1 MSEALAAWNG
11 YAFDVPGGP
20 GADSRY
26 PGAELDLRRLL
37 YARALSQLE
46 KRPED
51 SLLGYAMDRS
61 ALWDSRHCGRGSGL
75 HRICEGDH
83 EMFTPLGCGSKWCL
97 RCLGWAVG

>member
-46 KRPED
+46 KRPV
-51 SLLGYAMDRS
+51 LLGPSEA
-61 ALWDSRHCGRGSGL
+61 AGLAVLPGPGRVMGV
-75 HRICEGDH
+75 I
-83 EMFTPLGCGSKWCL
+83 
-97 RCLGWAVG
+97 A

>member
-1 MSEALAAWNG
+1 MNISSWSG

-20 GADSRY
+20 SADSRY

-51 SLLGYAMDRS
+51 PLMGYAMDRS

-75 HRICEGDH
+75 HRICEGLQH
-83 EMFTPLGCGSKWCL
+83 GRLS
-97 RCLGWAVG
+97 